1 MEKGSICNYSLF
13 GDCAYYTYS
22 FSCIGLLWDEVMDM
36 KSWTA
41 MDWLMMLFVMGFVVL
56 TAFIAQSLIT
66 SFGIF
71 GGIAVVLWFW
81 CMLFVMYLVEK

>member
-1 MEKGSICNYSLF
+1 MGEGPICNHSLF

-22 FSCIGLLWDEVMDM
+22 FSCTGLLWDEVMDM
-36 KSWTA
+36 KSR
-41 MDWLMMLFVMGFVVL
+41 MLVFVVGFVVL